1 MWDGLLRSGLDIER
15 LQQGG
20 RATDYSSLGRHRPQS
35 CGADASGAEK
45 RWVQYT
51 PLFFQYSS
59 TPLRKPDRNTGEK
72 VKEAHTK
79 TGLISHGEGGLKDC
93 ACWSGEA

>member
-1 MWDGLLRSGLDIER
+1 MV
-15 LQQGG
+15 
-20 RATDYSSLGRHRPQS
+20 ARPQTTVPLDDTTPR
-35 CGADASGAEK
+35 AVVQVHVIQEQKK

-59 TPLRKPDRNTGEK
+59 TPLRKPDRNTGMGNRGK
-72 VKEAHTK
+72 VEEAHTK
-79 TGLISHGEGGLKDC
+79 RGLNSQGEGGLKDC